1 MTDIVDI
8 ICRSYPN
15 LETLTLET
23 YEMYYFLFGDIENS
37 SPKHEK
43 FRKMT
48 RIFVSIK
55 NYMQLPLDMIDLS
68 DQKLL
73 ITSKKTN
80 FINYLREK
88 CPKITNFQ
96 TKDEK
101 GEIIISENHHEVGYS
116 GNTNLHRLISFEF
129 LGKSNYS

>member
-1 MTDIVDI
+1 MTDIVDK

-23 YEMYYFLFGDIENS
+23 YEMYYFLFGDIESS

-48 RIFVSIK
+48 SFCVSIK
-55 NYMQLPLDMIDLS
+55 NYIQLPLDMIDLS

-73 ITSKKTN
+73 FITKKTN
-80 FINYLREK
+80 FINYLSEK

-96 TKDEK
+96 FKDEK
-101 GEIIISENHHEVGYS
+101 DEIIISENSYNVDHFGH
-116 GNTNLHRLISFEF
+116 TNMHQLTTFAFH
-129 LGKSNYS
+129 GKSNYS